1 MFPSCF
7 DSFCYLGL
15 LNVILVDNLTR
26 VRVMSSQ
33 KIATQNLQ
41 FAAGGVL
48 RGVFCAE
55 RRAAADYYV
64 RGRRRDYGDAA
75 VGGGEGGAA
84 GAGADEPG
92 EVRRAVR
99 ADDRV
104 RRGEGIAVRHEELER
119 GEIF

>member
-1 MFPSCF
+1 
-7 DSFCYLGL
+7 
-15 LNVILVDNLTR
+15 
-26 VRVMSSQ
+26 MSSQ

-75 VGGGEGGAA
+75 VGGGGGGAA
-84 GAGADEPG
+84 GTDEPG
-92 EVRRAVR
+92 EVRRVVR